1 MRSRLECSV
10 PFDKVIGKKKQ
21 GKTNKYLDVLA
32 TLSIE
37 TRTLTYFETL
47 VTVWDGEPW
56 LPTHISKHMTLM
68 RDDVG
73 GSPKITCPGARF
85 GICGGV
91 VWGREAAWS
100 IPNIFMSHFFRLY
113 FHDSRTQNTFQFYY
127 KRTMKSAND
136 YTFSTWLMG
145 CETEHT
151 YFASDFLLPFCSS
164 YSLLITYATS
174 ECQSIAVYLFLKS
187 TFEDVG
193 FAYACI
199 ERLHLHK
206 SPIAPSKTTRN
217 WETADEKVERGDD
230 VRRRG
235 KTCLETDK

>member
-1 MRSRLECSV
+1 MANHDYPRLS
-10 PFDKVIGKKKQ
+10 Q
-21 GKTNKYLDVLA
+21 GTWRWCV
-32 TLSIE
+32 
-37 TRTLTYFETL
+37 
-47 VTVWDGEPW
+47 
-56 LPTHISKHMTLM
+56 
-68 RDDVG
+68 DDVEG
-73 GSPKITCPGARF
+73 PPKITCPGTRF
-85 GICGGV
+85 GMCGGV

-127 KRTMKSAND
+127 KRTIKSAND

-145 CETEHT
+145 RETEHT

-193 FAYACI
+193 FAYVWI

-206 SPIAPSKTTRN
+206 SPHCSQQDNAKLGDSWRKGRARRWRETQGENLFRN
-217 WETADEKVERGDD
+217 G
-230 VRRRG
+230 
-235 KTCLETDK
+235 